1 VIAKNNPWGAPISA
15 QANGGHPEFA
25 QAAHYGKSAADAI
38 IYWRDMW
45 AAECR
50 DHLATAKSAEALLK
64 EREAQIVEQAKEFD
78 ELDSDLAAL
87 EHQSSM
93 FIRQNAI
100 LTEAL
105 GNALGMQF
113 AE

>member
-1 VIAKNNPWGAPISA
+1 MNAKTNPWGSTAAP
-15 QANGGHPEFA
+15 ANEHPEFA
-25 QAAHYGKSAADAI
+25 QASHYSKSAADAI
-38 IYWRDMW
+38 IYWRDLW

-50 DHLATAKSAEALLK
+50 DHLATAKSAEALLSA
-64 EREAQIVEQAKEFD
+64 REAQIAEQDKEFD
-78 ELDSDLAAL
+78 ELDADLAAL
-87 EHQSSM
+87 EHQSTM

-105 GNALGMQF
+105 GSALGMQF